1 MHSGNDNDNGNDG
14 AGDICDDSYCQHLCE
29 VMPGTSRQPQPE
41 PQNSLPQLTPL
52 MARIIK
58 RHGWWCTEWVAPPNH
73 PSHPTRPSSP
83 LIHTLPSSSHNFC
96 FLQVALAFA
105 IVKWHPHPH
114 PRRAAVCTKI
124 SRWAPLKL
132 HPCIFYTP
140 PPKPPT
146 APHQPHTHIPYIY
159 SHGLFAVTPPRGFK

>member
-1 MHSGNDNDNGNDG
+1 MPFLDASFRAVLASVQSPSPIHGCLCGCILHKDTYMHSGNDNGNGE

-58 RHGWWCTEWVAPPNH
+58 RHGWCILHCMRCTNH
-73 PSHPTRPSSP
+73 PPPTNNASHQTSQALHLYNLR
-83 LIHTLPSSSHNFC
+83 IHTLPSSSHNFC

-114 PRRAAVCTKI
+114 PRSAAVCTKI
-124 SRWAPLKL
+124 SR
-132 HPCIFYTP
+132 
-140 PPKPPT
+140 
-146 APHQPHTHIPYIY
+146 
-159 SHGLFAVTPPRGFK
+159 

>member
-1 MHSGNDNDNGNDG
+1 MHSGNDNGNGE

-58 RHGWWCTEWVAPPNH
+58 RHGWCILHCMRCTNH
-73 PSHPTRPSSP
+73 PPPTNNASHQTSQALHLYNLR
-83 LIHTLPSSSHNFC
+83 IHTLPSSSHNFC

-114 PRRAAVCTKI
+114 PRSAAVCTKFHAE
-124 SRWAPLKL
+124 R
-132 HPCIFYTP
+132 
-140 PPKPPT
+140 
-146 APHQPHTHIPYIY
+146 
-159 SHGLFAVTPPRGFK
+159 R